1 MIRQRAPVFIFLELV
16 NCLLCEQVILF
27 SCVFCDDSTRHAG
40 GVAYFVSVISRKQW
54 SFYFYFSIFFYQ
66 ISLSLAVAVIGFF
79 CLQGRTFTCLFFL
92 CFFFPS
98 FELLANTWFC
108 VSVCV

>member
-1 MIRQRAPVFIFLELV
+1 VIRQRAPVFIFLELV

-54 SFYFYFSIFFYQ
+54 SFYFYFSNFFYQ

-79 CLQGRTFTCLFFL
+79 FACEAVRSRVYFVYVFF
-92 CFFFPS
+92 S
-98 FELLANTWFC
+98 F
-108 VSVCV
+108 V